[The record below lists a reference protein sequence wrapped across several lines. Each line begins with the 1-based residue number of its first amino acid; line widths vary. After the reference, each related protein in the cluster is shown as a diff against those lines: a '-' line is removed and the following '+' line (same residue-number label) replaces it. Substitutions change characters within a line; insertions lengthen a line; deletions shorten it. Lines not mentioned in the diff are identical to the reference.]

1 MNNRDRKCCM
11 IQCKVSAEA
20 AERIERVVERGG
32 FSSHYEFLQYL
43 LSAFLKYADPEQ
55 DGTDEM
61 SDELL
66 SFAQIYEGW
75 ENKKNRIITT
85 KPSGNRALK
94 MTEAIN
100 IFSELGK
107 NGYVCKM
114 IKVSGND
121 IRTTG
126 SISQALET
134 LTKRLYPRM
143 YNQLMEIGRSIDENN
158 IQRVIEYMIE
168 DMERK
173 GLKTKENTVSE
184 SPMINEYG
192 NVPKKKRSKSLYD
205 E

>member
-43 LSAFLKYADPEQ
+43 LSAFLKFADPEQ

-107 NGYVCKM
+107 NGYVCRM

>member
-43 LSAFLKYADPEQ
+43 LSAFLKFADPEQ

-75 ENKKNRIITT
+75 ENEKNRIITT

>member
-43 LSAFLKYADPEQ
+43 LSAFLKFADTEQ

-107 NGYVCKM
+107 NGYVCKV

>member
-20 AERIERVVERGG
+20 AERIERVVERGR

-43 LSAFLKYADPEQ
+43 LSAFLKFADPEQ

>member
-43 LSAFLKYADPEQ
+43 LSAFLRFADQEQ

-121 IRTTG
+121 ISTTG

-143 YNQLMEIGRSIDENN
+143 YSQLMEIGRSIDENN
-158 IQRVIEYMIE
+158 VQRVVEYMIE

-173 GLKTKENTVSE
+173 GLKTKEKTVSE

>member
-43 LSAFLKYADPEQ
+43 LSAFLKFADPEQ

-143 YNQLMEIGRSIDENN
+143 YNQLMEIGRIIDENN

-173 GLKTKENTVSE
+173 GLKTKEKTVSE

>member
-43 LSAFLKYADPEQ
+43 LSAFLKFADPEQ

-94 MTEAIN
+94 ITEAIN

>member
-43 LSAFLKYADPEQ
+43 LSAFLKFADPEQ

-168 DMERK
+168 EMERK

>member
-43 LSAFLKYADPEQ
+43 LSAFLKFADPEQ

-143 YNQLMEIGRSIDENN
+143 YNQLMEIGRSVDENN

-168 DMERK
+168 EMERK
-173 GLKTKENTVSE
+173 GLKTKEKAVSE

>member
-43 LSAFLKYADPEQ
+43 LSAFLKFADPEQ

-158 IQRVIEYMIE
+158 ILRVIEYMIE

>member
-43 LSAFLKYADPEQ
+43 LSAFLKFADPEQ

-192 NVPKKKRSKSLYD
+192 NVPKKKRSKSLYN

>member
-43 LSAFLKYADPEQ
+43 LSAFLKFADPEQ

-143 YNQLMEIGRSIDENN
+143 YNQLMEIGRRIDENN

>member
-43 LSAFLKYADPEQ
+43 LSAFLRFADPEQ
-55 DGTDEM
+55 DGKDEM

-121 IRTTG
+121 ISTTG

-143 YNQLMEIGRSIDENN
+143 YSQLMEIGRSIDENN
-158 IQRVIEYMIE
+158 VQRVVEYMIE

-173 GLKTKENTVSE
+173 GLKTKEKTVSE

>member
-43 LSAFLKYADPEQ
+43 LSAFLKFADPEQ

-143 YNQLMEIGRSIDENN
+143 YNQLMEIGRSVDENN

>member
-43 LSAFLKYADPEQ
+43 LSAFLKFADPEQ

-184 SPMINEYG
+184 SHMINEYG

>member
-43 LSAFLKYADPEQ
+43 LSAFLKFADPEQ

-143 YNQLMEIGRSIDENN
+143 YNQLMEIGHSIDENN

-173 GLKTKENTVSE
+173 GLKTKEKTVSE

>member
-43 LSAFLKYADPEQ
+43 LSAFLKFADPEQ

-121 IRTTG
+121 ISTTG
-126 SISQALET
+126 RISQALET
-134 LTKRLYPRM
+134 LNKRLEPRM

>member
-43 LSAFLKYADPEQ
+43 LSAFLKFADPEQ

>member
-43 LSAFLKYADPEQ
+43 LSSFLKFADPEQ

-143 YNQLMEIGRSIDENN
+143 YNQLMEIGRSVDENN

-173 GLKTKENTVSE
+173 GLKTKEKAVSE